1 MSLGPLSSLPASAAG
16 APLAQ
21 STGSDAAR
29 AKQET
34 AAAQRSAAASRHAD
48 DAAGISQADGEDHQ
62 SDERDADGRLPWEI
76 GGQPKPD
83 KQAEDAGGDDQH
95 PPGSRDA
102 TGERGGQLDLSA

>member
-34 AAAQRSAAASRHAD
+34 VAAKRSAAASQHAD

-62 SDERDADGRLPWEI
+62 SDERDAHGHLPWEI
-76 GGQPKPD
+76 GGQRRPD
-83 KQAEDAGGDDQH
+83 KKEEAAGGDEQR

-102 TGERGGQLDLSA
+102 TGERGGQLDLNA